1 MALSIKD
8 AEADRLAREIAART
22 GESLTNAVTEALRER
37 LRRLQGRQ
45 DRELLAEELREIAGR
60 YARRA
65 PRERGTPE
73 ELIGYDEHGLP
84 R

>member
-37 LRRLQGRQ
+37 LRQLQGRQ
-45 DRELLAEELREIAGR
+45 DRKLLAEELQEIADR
-60 YARRA
+60 YAQRT
-65 PRERGTPE
+65 PRDHGTPE